1 MCVCIGCG
9 GKGCG
14 LKDRLTECFCILVVA
29 GDTFSEEE
37 ESLSVKCAGRR
48 VTHLQLRERG
58 EEGDRSPGGSPT
70 TFHPLGSPPG
80 LHVCVPKWTSS

>member
-9 GKGCG
+9 GKGRG

-48 VTHLQLRERG
+48 VTQEMGPRTGAQRRRHGCEH
-58 EEGDRSPGGSPT
+58 S
-70 TFHPLGSPPG
+70 
-80 LHVCVPKWTSS
+80 

>member
-48 VTHLQLRERG
+48 VTQELG
-58 EEGDRSPGGSPT
+58 
-70 TFHPLGSPPG
+70 PLTGVRRRRHGYEHS
-80 LHVCVPKWTSS
+80 